1 MGRTGH
7 HEDCGCSNLFW
18 SFTKYMDTIIPMPIK
33 KIKRKANLEEDLS
46 EGGTEDCG
54 CPRLDGYKV
63 QIPAPIKKIK
73 RKVNLDEDFL
83 ARGTDVGR
91 TGHREDRG

>member
-1 MGRTGH
+1 MVALG
-7 HEDCGCSNLFW
+7 
-18 SFTKYMDTIIPMPIK
+18 YV
-33 KIKRKANLEEDLS
+33 
-46 EGGTEDCG
+46 
-54 CPRLDGYKV
+54 DGYKV

-73 RKVNLDEDFL
+73 RKANLDEDLL